1 MKNPVTIEIKD
12 IEKEILKKQIIEK
25 YIKVDKENRYET
37 LKKIIYS
44 ECPNSLRIFAIQ
56 RIM

>member
-25 YIKVDKENRYET
+25 YIKVD
-37 LKKIIYS
+37 
-44 ECPNSLRIFAIQ
+44 
-56 RIM
+56 